1 MGAWGYVI
9 LVAGAIVLGLL
20 GQALRGRVGYEG
32 ILTAIGAGVGGFVA
46 SEYSLGGLG
55 QWGYSYSGLY
65 LFPAL
70 IGAIIVAVIVEA
82 VIYFVERPTAPTA

>member
-9 LVAGAIVLGLL
+9 LIAAAVVLGML

-32 ILTAIGAGVGGFVA
+32 VLTAIGAGIGGFVA
-46 SEYSLGGLG
+46 SQYHLAGLG
-55 QWGYSYSGLY
+55 QWGYSYDGLH

-70 IGAIIVAVIVEA
+70 IGAIIVAVVVEA
-82 VIYFVERPTAPTA
+82 VIYFVQRPAATA

>member
-1 MGAWGYVI
+1 MGTWGWVI

-32 ILTAIGAGVGGFVA
+32 ILTAIGAGVGGYIA

-55 QWGYSYSGLY
+55 QWGYTYSGLA

-70 IGAIIVAVIVEA
+70 IGAVIVAVIVEA
-82 VIYFVERPTAPTA
+82 VIYFAERPAATA